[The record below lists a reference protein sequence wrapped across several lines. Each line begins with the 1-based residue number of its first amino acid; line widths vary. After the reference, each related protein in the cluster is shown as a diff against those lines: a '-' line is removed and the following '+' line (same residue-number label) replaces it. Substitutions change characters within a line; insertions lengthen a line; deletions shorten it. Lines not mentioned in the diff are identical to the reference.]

1 MVGYGGRLIA
11 LACFVGLGLG
21 LAGCGQKG
29 PLYLTTSSAQP
40 ATAPQT
46 TAEPEETTT
55 PSR

>member
-11 LACFVGLGLG
+11 LACFVGLG

-46 TAEPEETTT
+46 TVEPEETTT